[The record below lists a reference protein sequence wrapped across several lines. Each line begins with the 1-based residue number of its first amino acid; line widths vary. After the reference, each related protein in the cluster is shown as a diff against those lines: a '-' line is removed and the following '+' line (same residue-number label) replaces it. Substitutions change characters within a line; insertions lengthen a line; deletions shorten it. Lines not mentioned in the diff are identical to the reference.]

1 MLLFLLETAT
11 EQQCVFVNGAISSS
25 NWQFLL
31 LVYIWSNTYT
41 AATFPY
47 QSRFSS
53 DAFVWKGMYHVTPL
67 SSSLKEVV
75 CSWWCRDYFKVNYCT
90 VVLVLFYVFVPCR
103 LVIAPSKTKETAI
116 LEFVWYCSVLT
127 IFISFIMWYEHMPT
141 S

>member
-31 LVYIWSNTYT
+31 LLYIWSNTYT

-53 DAFVWKGMYHVTPL
+53 DAFVWKGMYHVTAL
-67 SSSLKEVV
+67 LSSLKEVV
-75 CSWWCRDYFKVNYCT
+75 FLVMQRLVLVNCCL
-90 VVLVLFYVFVPCR
+90 VVLVLFYIFVRCR

-116 LEFVWYCSVLT
+116 LEFVWYFLKLINNSLRK
-127 IFISFIMWYEHMPT
+127 YKGN
-141 S
+141 